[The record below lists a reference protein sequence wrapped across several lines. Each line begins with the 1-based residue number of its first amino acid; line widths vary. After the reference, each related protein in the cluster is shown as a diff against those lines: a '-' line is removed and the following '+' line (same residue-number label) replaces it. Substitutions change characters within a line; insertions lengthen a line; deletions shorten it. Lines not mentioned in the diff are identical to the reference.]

1 MIMKK
6 IFNILALASMCLTL
20 LSGCKDELVS
30 TDQYAKEGVS
40 LNVYGP
46 QPVMRGGELR
56 FLGSNLDQVAE
67 VIIPGVSPITDIN
80 VVQAGVPSEIR
91 VIVPKD
97 GPEPGLVT
105 LKTAD
110 GQEIVTKT
118 ELTYL
123 EPIELE
129 SFSPASVKAGDVL
142 TIKGDYLNLMHE
154 VIFAE
159 NVIVSEKDFIKHTR
173 YEIQVTVPV
182 EARTGA
188 VGLGD
193 IDELNTEDGDVMPNV
208 IYFEEDLVVA
218 APEVTGISV
227 PRWKAGETVTV
238 TGKNFNYVASVK
250 LPGAVVED
258 FKVASGNASLT
269 FVLPAEA
276 GDGEIV
282 LIAKSGAE
290 TVAGEYETVVPSSLA
305 VAPQPVKANA
315 SLSISG
321 KDLDLA
327 VAVSLPN
334 SGEVEFE
341 YASAA
346 ITFIVPDTAQEG
358 DVTLIMANGKEAAV
372 AFSLVKPVALEYSAN
387 PAAAGSDLVITGK
400 DLDLVKSV
408 TFGGD
413 LTVEVEPAETV
424 ITVAVPTTAS
434 SGALKL
440 NLANGTYVEC
450 DALSVDKPTACYIT
464 ELPAAGTD
472 IFGGTVLIVP
482 VENEDRLTG
491 VQVNGEDVN
500 FLLNGKSLYISL
512 PDMAGSGT
520 VLRLVSDNGA
530 VEYTIDCIPNNI
542 KNKVIWSGSWDC
554 GNWSGN
560 EDLSWGKY
568 DWSSVDLSAGAV
580 SLVFELEQDFSA
592 GWWQLSLRHGD
603 GWGEL
608 PEQVFVDMTSGQTVV
623 EVPLTQV
630 NLDDLIANGGLIIT
644 GCSYTLKKV
653 TLRTVIPMDTVIW
666 EGEEY
671 SSDDMSINLEFGSE
685 DDWNNAG
692 LKEGQKVRVYFTP
705 SNLEEWK
712 IQVFGGHWEKWFLDG
727 DDGEISPDALCG
739 PAFKPSNTDASTGY
753 IEFSATGDVYK
764 SLTEKQGWGSALI
777 LQGKYVTFTKI
788 SFL

>member
-1 MIMKK
+1 MKK

-208 IYFEEDLVVA
+208 VYFEEDLVVA
-218 APEVTGISV
+218 APEVTGISA

-305 VAPQPVKANA
+305 VAPQPVKANT

-341 YASAA
+341 YAS
-346 ITFIVPDTAQEG
+346 
-358 DVTLIMANGKEAAV
+358 
-372 AFSLVKPVALEYSAN
+372 
-387 PAAAGSDLVITGK
+387 
-400 DLDLVKSV
+400 
-408 TFGGD
+408 
-413 LTVEVEPAETV
+413 
-424 ITVAVPTTAS
+424 
-434 SGALKL
+434 
-440 NLANGTYVEC
+440 
-450 DALSVDKPTACYIT
+450 
-464 ELPAAGTD
+464 
-472 IFGGTVLIVP
+472 
-482 VENEDRLTG
+482 
-491 VQVNGEDVN
+491 
-500 FLLNGKSLYISL
+500 
-512 PDMAGSGT
+512 
-520 VLRLVSDNGA
+520 
-530 VEYTIDCIPNNI
+530 
-542 KNKVIWSGSWDC
+542 
-554 GNWSGN
+554 
-560 EDLSWGKY
+560 
-568 DWSSVDLSAGAV
+568 
-580 SLVFELEQDFSA
+580 
-592 GWWQLSLRHGD
+592 
-603 GWGEL
+603 
-608 PEQVFVDMTSGQTVV
+608 
-623 EVPLTQV
+623 
-630 NLDDLIANGGLIIT
+630 
-644 GCSYTLKKV
+644 
-653 TLRTVIPMDTVIW
+653 
-666 EGEEY
+666 
-671 SSDDMSINLEFGSE
+671 
-685 DDWNNAG
+685 
-692 LKEGQKVRVYFTP
+692 
-705 SNLEEWK
+705 
-712 IQVFGGHWEKWFLDG
+712 
-727 DDGEISPDALCG
+727 
-739 PAFKPSNTDASTGY
+739 
-753 IEFSATGDVYK
+753 
-764 SLTEKQGWGSALI
+764 
-777 LQGKYVTFTKI
+777 
-788 SFL
+788 